1 MKRLE
6 VKVLDDKKEK
16 TPIIAAENLG
26 KVFTSG
32 VFVREQTVAV
42 QDASFEMLPGAVLSL
57 IGESGSGKTTI
68 GKLMLK
74 LIKPSSGKLLY
85 HGQDITTIKSKDAL
99 RDYYRKVQGI
109 FQDPFSSFNPL
120 FRVDRVFDMVYDVF
134 LPDVKNR
141 EEKTAEVLRSVNL
154 NPKRTMHQ
162 FPHQLSGGQLQRLLI
177 ARSLLLDVDVLVAD
191 ELISMLDASTR
202 MGILNLLVDI
212 CRERGMSI
220 LFITH
225 DLALGYYISDYTM
238 IMHRGRLVEKGATEK
253 VYQKPIHPYTKMLFN
268 SVPDIGHKW
277 DKNEAFVPEHVNR
290 EIAAFY
296 RKNAGQG
303 FEYVDPD
310 HGVLLSVE

>member
-1 MKRLE
+1 VNTLADRQGKQ
-6 VKVLDDKKEK
+6 
-16 TPIIAAENLG
+16 PIIAAENLS

-32 VFVREQTVAV
+32 VFIRARTEAVR
-42 QDASFEMLPGAVLSL
+42 DASFEMYPGTVLSL

-74 LIKPSSGKLLY
+74 LIKPTSGKLLY
-85 HGQDITTIKSKDAL
+85 RGQDITEIKGKDAL

-134 LPDVKNR
+134 LPHVKNR
-141 EEKTAEVLRSVNL
+141 EERTAEVLESVNL
-154 NPKRTMHQ
+154 NPARILHQ

-253 VYQKPIHPYTKMLFN
+253 IYKNPVHPYTKMLFN

-277 DKNEAFVPEHVNR
+277 DRNEKFVPEHVER
-290 EIAAFY
+290 EIEAFY

-303 FEYVDPD
+303 FTYVDAE
-310 HGVLLSVE
+310 HGVLLSAE